1 MSGDLI
7 EHALHHGWLKVE
19 AEVCDCRFI
28 RARAGSRSSVG
39 EVAHYAVGFKYQ
51 VNGTSY
57 QGVLSSPVEVQA
69 RDKFFLRYNPEH
81 PEENNSLASE
91 CDRGWFKY
99 YIYIF
104 AALISGLVVYDV
116 VRSFVFHR

>member
-7 EHALHHGWLKVE
+7 ENALHHDWLEVE

-28 RARAGSRSSVG
+28 RATSGSRSSVG
-39 EVAHYAVGFKYQ
+39 EAAHYAVGFKYQ
-51 VNGTSY
+51 VNGTTY
-57 QGVLSSPVEVQA
+57 QGVLSSPVEVQVH
-69 RDKFFLRYNPEH
+69 DKFFLRYNPDH

-99 YIYIF
+99 YIYIVS
-104 AALISGLVVYDV
+104 ALVIGCVVYDV
-116 VRSFVFHR
+116 VRNLIFRR

>member
-7 EHALHHGWLKVE
+7 EHALHHDWLEVE

-28 RARAGSRSSVG
+28 RAKVGSRSTVG
-39 EVAHYAVGFKYQ
+39 ESAHYAVGFKYQ
-51 VNGTSY
+51 VNGTTY
-57 QGVLSSPVEVQA
+57 QGVLCSPVEVQA
-69 RDKFFLRYNPEH
+69 HDKFSLRYNPDH

-99 YIYIF
+99 YVYIVS
-104 AALISGLVVYDV
+104 ALVIGFVVYDV
-116 VRSFVFHR
+116 VRNLIFR